1 MTIMTRRGFLFRVS
15 GAVGAMTLTGGG
27 NVFSRAAK
35 TQSKE
40 MDVSPAEDLMREHGV
55 LRRIL
60 LVYRHWIGRLAM
72 NRIADIET
80 LADSQKIIRSFVED
94 YHEKLEED
102 YLFPRLKKEGKL
114 TDTVDELLKQ
124 HRAGRTL
131 TDISTRL
138 SNADSLTVSENRAQ
152 LSGSLLDFILMY
164 EPHASREDTVVFPA
178 FHQILSEKEYD
189 DLGDAFEKKE
199 HELFGQNGFE
209 KMVDRV
215 AAIEK
220 KLEIYD
226 LSIFT
231 PKG

>member
-1 MTIMTRRGFLFRVS
+1 MTIMTRRGFLFHVS
-15 GAVGAMTLTGGG
+15 GAVGAIGLTVAGDA
-27 NVFSRAAK
+27 FSQAARI
-35 TQSKE
+35 QSKE

-60 LVYRHWIGRLAM
+60 LVYRQWIGRLAI

-80 LADSQKIIRSFVED
+80 LADSQKIVRSFVED
-94 YHEKLEED
+94 YHERLEED

-138 SNADSLTVSENRAQ
+138 SNAESLKISENRTQ
-152 LSGSLLDFILMY
+152 LSRSLLDFILMY
-164 EPHASREDTVVFPA
+164 EPHAAREDTVVFPA
-178 FHQILSEKEYD
+178 FHQILLEKEYD

-199 HELFGQNGFE
+199 QELFGQNGFE

-231 PKG
+231 PKA